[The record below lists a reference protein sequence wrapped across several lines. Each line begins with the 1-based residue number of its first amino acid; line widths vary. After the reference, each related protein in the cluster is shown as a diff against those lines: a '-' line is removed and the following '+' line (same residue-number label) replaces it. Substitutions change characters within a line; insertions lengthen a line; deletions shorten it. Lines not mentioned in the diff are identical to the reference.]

1 MRAVLYLRMSTAK
14 QEASIPQQRDA
25 LVAFAAKQGHEIVGE
40 FADEGISGD
49 ATHKRKGFQAMIRDA
64 ADGGFDRILCWDQ
77 SRFGRFD
84 SIEAGSWITPLRA
97 AGVSLETMDGG
108 VVDWTDF
115 AGRITF
121 AVAQEGKNAFL
132 RDLSRSSLRG
142 MAAKVRDGRGLP
154 GGPTPYGYR
163 RETEIDGRS
172 RIATLV
178 PDEITAPVVRRIF
191 EEYAAAGGSLYTVVS
206 NLNREG
212 LRSPKGQPQWRRS
225 AVRFILGNRAYC
237 GDLSWGRTAS
247 GKYHTR
253 AGDEIV
259 SRRAGLRPTKNVPIV
274 RRDAIPPL
282 VDRDLFDRVQDLLA
296 KRKKATRP
304 AITVRP
310 LSGLLV
316 CGCCGS
322 GMHTAGKHYRCSK
335 RNDFGLAIKCTASVV
350 RADIALEALTGGLQ
364 RNLLAPAR
372 LEAVKQRLER
382 LVDEERKATSTVDT
396 AALERRIADLD
407 RQVAEGIARITL
419 IPKSLV
425 PDMAKGLDALRA
437 QRDALSRQREA
448 LGRAQEG
455 DRLPIEERV
464 AQALAAA
471 YGLRDALREGDADP
485 ALVNHLLRTLG
496 VRVTVKPPAGTV
508 VVDPMPEIG
517 RDLSSVDRR
526 IKQVSTRL
534 TFTITIP
541 AGRPGPKP
549 RRKAG

>member
-1 MRAVLYLRMSTAK
+1 MRAVLYLRMSTDK
-14 QEASIPQQRDA
+14 QETSIGQQRDA
-25 LVAFAAKQGHEIVGE
+25 LVAFALKQGHEIIREYV
-40 FADEGISGD
+40 DEGISGD

-64 ADGGFDRILCWDQ
+64 AAGNFDRILCWDQ

-84 SIEAGSWITPLRA
+84 SIEAGSWITPLRD

-108 VVDWTDF
+108 AVDWNDF
-115 AGRITF
+115 AGRITY
-121 AVAQEGKNAFL
+121 AVAQEGKHAFL
-132 RDLSRSSLRG
+132 RDLSRSALRG

-163 RETEIDGRS
+163 REMEIDGRK

-212 LRSPKGQPQWRRS
+212 LRSPSGRPQWRRS
-225 AVRFILGNRAYC
+225 AVRFILGNHAYC

-259 SRRAGLRPTKNVPIV
+259 ARRPGLRPTKNVPIV
-274 RRDAIPPL
+274 RRDTIPPL
-282 VDRDLFDRVQDLLA
+282 VERELFGRVHELLA

-310 LSGLLV
+310 LSGILV

-322 GMHTAGKHYRCSK
+322 SMHTAGKHYRCSK
-335 RNDFGLAIKCTASVV
+335 RNDFGIAFKCTASAV
-350 RADIALEALTGGLQ
+350 RADAALDALAGGLR

-372 LEAVKQRLER
+372 LKAVKERLER
-382 LVDEERKATSTVDT
+382 LVDAERNATPTVDT
-396 AALERRIADLD
+396 AAIERRIADLD

-419 IPKSLV
+419 IPKGLV

-437 QRDALSRQREA
+437 QRDALSRKQEA
-448 LGRAQEG
+448 IGRAQEG
-455 DRLPIEERV
+455 ERLPVEERV

-485 ALVNHLLRTLG
+485 ALVNQLLRTLG
-496 VRVTVKPPAGTV
+496 VRVTVSPPAGTV
-508 VVDPMPEIG
+508 VVDPVPEIG
-517 RDLSSVDRR
+517 RDLSNIARDVFQASPDELPVID
-526 IKQVSTRL
+526 IHSL
-534 TFTITIP
+534 
-541 AGRPGPKP
+541 
-549 RRKAG
+549 